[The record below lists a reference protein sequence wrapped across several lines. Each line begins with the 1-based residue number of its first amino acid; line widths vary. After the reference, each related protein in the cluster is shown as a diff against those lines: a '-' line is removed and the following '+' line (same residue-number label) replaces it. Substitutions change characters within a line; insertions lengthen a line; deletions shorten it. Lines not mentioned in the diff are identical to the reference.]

1 MCIRDSI
8 NAEYMGNT
16 SNSQIKHS
24 ARSNKSN
31 FQSTSTIQDENIDQL
46 EIQKSKILQFDNQ
59 KTHQNYLN
67 TIIQSQTYQQP
78 ALLDHKQ
85 LSQVIYNQSLD
96 TQSQLLRRSR
106 RRIFDISPTH
116 QDLGKTMPNTSNIQ
130 YAMNLSSINQRDL
143 STTSK
148 RIQRKKKIFEEL
160 VINKSLL

>member
-1 MCIRDSI
+1 MCIRDR
-8 NAEYMGNT
+8 YQRRVHG
-16 SNSQIKHS
+16 
-24 ARSNKSN
+24 
-31 FQSTSTIQDENIDQL
+31 
-46 EIQKSKILQFDNQ
+46 
-59 KTHQNYLN
+59 
-67 TIIQSQTYQQP
+67 QSQTYQQP